1 MQKRVFV
8 AAVLFW
14 AALQVHAGTLAGK
27 VVAIADGDTVTILD
41 RDNRQHKI
49 RLAGID
55 APERKQPYYQA
66 SRQHLAK
73 LAFGRQATIEW
84 SKTDRYKRIVG
95 NVIVAGEDVGLLQV
109 RAGYAWWYRD
119 YAREQ
124 SPDDRI
130 RYEAAELDAR
140 KLRRGLWQDAAPV
153 EPKLTRRALR
163 RE

>member
-1 MQKRVFV
+1 MQKRFFV

-14 AALQVHAGTLAGK
+14 VALQVHAGTLAGK

-84 SKTDRYKRIVG
+84 NKTDRYKRIVG

-124 SPDDRI
+124 SREDRI

-140 KLRRGLWQDAAPV
+140 RLRRGLWQDAAPV
-153 EPKLTRRALR
+153 EPKLNRRASR
-163 RE
+163 AK

>member
-1 MQKRVFV
+1 MQTRVFL
-8 AAVLFW
+8 AAALFW
-14 AALQVHAGTLAGK
+14 AALQVHAGTLVGK
-27 VVAIADGDTVTILD
+27 VVAIADGDTVTVLD
-41 RDNRQHKI
+41 RNNRQHRI

-73 LAFGRQATIEW
+73 LAFGRQVTVDW

-95 NVIVAGEDVGLLQV
+95 NVNVAGEDVGLLQV

-124 SPDDRI
+124 SPDDRV

-140 KLRRGLWQDAAPV
+140 RLRRGLWQDAAPV
-153 EPKLTRRALR
+153 EPKLTRRASR
-163 RE
+163 RN

>member
-1 MQKRVFV
+1 MKTRVFL

-14 AALQVHAGTLAGK
+14 AALQVHAGTLVGK
-27 VVAIADGDTVTILD
+27 IVAIADGDTVTLLD

-55 APERKQPYYQA
+55 APERRQPYYQA

-95 NVIVAGEDVGLLQV
+95 SIFVAGEDVGLQQV

-124 SPDDRI
+124 SPDDRA
-130 RYEAAELDAR
+130 RYAAAELDAR

-153 EPKLTRRALR
+153 EPKLTRRASR
-163 RE
+163 KN

>member
-1 MQKRVFV
+1 MAKRLFL
-8 AAVLFW
+8 AALLFW
-14 AALQVHAGTLAGK
+14 AALQVHAGTLVGK
-27 VVAIADGDTVTILD
+27 VVAVADGDTVTLLD
-41 RDNRQHKI
+41 RDNRQHRI

-55 APERKQPYYQA
+55 APEKKQPYYQA

-73 LAFGRQATIEW
+73 LAFGRVATVEW

-124 SPDDRI
+124 SAEDRR

-153 EPKLTRRALR
+153 EPKLTRRASR
-163 RE
+163 GN